1 MLMRVRRIVAAV
13 VMAAVTVAAVT
24 VIVAV
29 VTVAM
34 TIVIMDMPVIAG
46 MLMSL
51 SVFYRRLATPAEQI
65 FHIMVM
71 VLMGGIQPHVKIA
84 HVKAGLFHPADR
96 HGKSVHRQR
105 AKRPLQRP
113 ATGSQI
119 QKRRRRHVS
128 ADAGHAFQI

>member
-13 VMAAVTVAAVT
+13 IVAAVTVAA
-24 VIVAV
+24 

-46 MLMSL
+46 MLMPL

>member
-1 MLMRVRRIVAAV
+1 MLMRVRRIVAV
-13 VMAAVTVAAVT
+13 VT
-24 VIVAV
+24 VAV

>member
-34 TIVIMDMPVIAG
+34 TIVIMDMPVITG

>member
-13 VMAAVTVAAVT
+13 IVAAVTVAAVT

-34 TIVIMDMPVIAG
+34 TIVIMDMPVITG

>member
-1 MLMRVRRIVAAV
+1 MLMRVRR
-13 VMAAVTVAAVT
+13 
-24 VIVAV
+24 IVAV

-34 TIVIMDMPVIAG
+34 TIVIMDMPVITG

-96 HGKSVHRQR
+96 HRKSVHRQR